1 MNRRLISVAIPA
13 YNESSNLDELFER
26 LRTVF
31 QTNSDKYD
39 FEIVVCENGSND
51 DSYAKLNAWR
61 AIDSRIRI
69 IRLSRNFH
77 MEGGM
82 MAALS
87 DVRGDACVIM
97 SADLQ
102 DPPEMISE
110 MIQLWATGIDH
121 VYTIISFRH
130 GESRFRRI
138 AAEIFYWM
146 IDKVSDTPV
155 PRNSSDFRLVD
166 KQMYEAFNALPE
178 KYRMVRAVWGWIGF
192 HSASLTYERQPRVGG
207 TSSFNPFV
215 TAGFAIRGVLA
226 SSLKPLKIIPIL
238 GILLSALSFIS
249 IVLGA
254 VQAVFRGVPFPGFG
268 TITSLILL
276 MFGLLFLMLSV
287 IAEYVGMIYTETRS
301 RPTFIIKRDRL

>member
-1 MNRRLISVAIPA
+1 MNRPLISVAIPA
-13 YNESSNLDELFER
+13 YNEASNLDELFER
-26 LRTVF
+26 LRAVF
-31 QTNSDKYD
+31 QTNSDKFD
-39 FEIVVCENGSND
+39 FEIVVCENGSKD

-61 AIDSRIRI
+61 EIDSRIRV

-87 DVRGDACVIM
+87 EVNGDACVIM

-110 MIQLWATGIDH
+110 MIKLWATGIDH

-192 HSASLTYERQPRVGG
+192 NSASLTYERQPRVGG

-226 SSLKPLKIIPIL
+226 SSLTPLKIIPVI
-238 GILLSALSFIS
+238 GIVLSVLSFIS
-249 IVLGA
+249 IGLGA
-254 VQAVFRGVPFPGFG
+254 LQAVFHGVPFPGFG

-276 MFGLLFLMLSV
+276 LFGLLFLMLSV

-301 RPTFIIKRDRL
+301 RPPFIIKRDRL

>member
-1 MNRRLISVAIPA
+1 MNRPLISVAIPA
-13 YNESSNLDELFER
+13 YNEASNLDELFER
-26 LRTVF
+26 LRAVF
-31 QTNSDKYD
+31 QVNSDKYD
-39 FEIVVCENGSND
+39 FEIVVCENGSKD
-51 DSYAKLNAWR
+51 DSYAKLNAWK
-61 AIDSRIRI
+61 AIDARIRV

-192 HSASLTYERQPRVGG
+192 NSASLTYERQPRVGG

-226 SSLKPLKIIPIL
+226 SSLKPLKIIPIV
-238 GILLSALSFIS
+238 GILLSVLSFVS

-254 VQAVFRGVPFPGFG
+254 VQAFFRGVPFPGFG

-301 RPTFIIKRDRL
+301 RPPFIIKRDRL

>member
-1 MNRRLISVAIPA
+1 MNRPLISVAIPA

-61 AIDSRIRI
+61 AIDSRIRV

-287 IAEYVGMIYTETRS
+287 IAEYVGMIYTEARS
-301 RPTFIIKRDRL
+301 RPPFIIKRDRL

>member
-1 MNRRLISVAIPA
+1 MIRPLISVAIPA
-13 YNESSNLDELFER
+13 YNESSNLDELFQR
-26 LRTVF
+26 LRAVF

-39 FEIVVCENGSND
+39 FEIVVCENGSKD

-61 AIDSRIRI
+61 AKDSRIRI

-110 MIQLWATGIDH
+110 MIQLWANGIDH

-226 SSLKPLKIIPIL
+226 SSLKPLKIIPIM

-249 IVLGA
+249 IILGA

-301 RPTFIIKRDRL
+301 RPPFIIKRDRL

>member
-1 MNRRLISVAIPA
+1 MNRPLISVAIPA
-13 YNESSNLDELFER
+13 YNEAPNLDELFER
-26 LRTVF
+26 LRAVF
-31 QTNSDKYD
+31 QVNSDKYD
-39 FEIVVCENGSND
+39 FEIVVCENGSKD
-51 DSYAKLNAWR
+51 DSYAKLNAWK
-61 AIDSRIRI
+61 AIDSRIRV

-192 HSASLTYERQPRVGG
+192 NSASLTYERQPRVGG

-226 SSLKPLKIIPIL
+226 SSLKPLKIIPIV
-238 GILLSALSFIS
+238 GILLSVLSFVS

>member
-1 MNRRLISVAIPA
+1 MNRPLISVAIPA

-31 QTNSDKYD
+31 QTNNDKYD

-87 DVRGDACVIM
+87 EVRGDACVIM

-102 DPPEMISE
+102 DPPEMISQ
-110 MIQLWATGIDH
+110 MIHLWATGVDH

-301 RPTFIIKRDRL
+301 RPPYIIKRDRL

>member
-1 MNRRLISVAIPA
+1 MNRPLISVAIPA
-13 YNESSNLDELFER
+13 YNEASNLDELFER
-26 LRTVF
+26 LRAVF
-31 QTNSDKYD
+31 QTNSDKFD
-39 FEIVVCENGSND
+39 FEIVVCENGSKD

-61 AIDSRIRI
+61 EIDSRIRV

-87 DVRGDACVIM
+87 EVNGDACVIM

-110 MIQLWATGIDH
+110 MIKLWATGIDH

-178 KYRMVRAVWGWIGF
+178 RYRMVRAVWGWIGF

-226 SSLKPLKIIPIL
+226 SSLKPLKIIPIM

-249 IVLGA
+249 IILGA

-287 IAEYVGMIYTETRS
+287 IAEYVGMIYIETRS
-301 RPTFIIKRDRL
+301 RPPFIIKRDRL

>member
-1 MNRRLISVAIPA
+1 MNRPLISVAIPA
-13 YNESSNLDELFER
+13 YNEAPNLDELFDR
-26 LRTVF
+26 LRAVF
-31 QTNSDKYD
+31 QVNSDKYD
-39 FEIVVCENGSND
+39 FEIVVCENGSKD
-51 DSYAKLNAWR
+51 DSYAKLNAWK
-61 AIDSRIRI
+61 AIDSRIRV

-192 HSASLTYERQPRVGG
+192 NSASLTYERQPRVGG

-226 SSLKPLKIIPIL
+226 SSLKPLKIIPIV
-238 GILLSALSFIS
+238 GILLSLLSFVS

-301 RPTFIIKRDRL
+301 RPPFIIKRDRL

>member
-1 MNRRLISVAIPA
+1 MNRPLISVAIPA
-13 YNESSNLDELFER
+13 YNEAPNLDELFER
-26 LRTVF
+26 LRAVF
-31 QTNSDKYD
+31 QVNSDKYD
-39 FEIVVCENGSND
+39 FEIVVCENGSKD
-51 DSYAKLNAWR
+51 DSYAKLNAWK
-61 AIDSRIRI
+61 AIDSRIRV

-192 HSASLTYERQPRVGG
+192 NSASLTYERQPRVGG

-226 SSLKPLKIIPIL
+226 SSLKPLKIIPIV
-238 GILLSALSFIS
+238 GILLSVLSFVS

-301 RPTFIIKRDRL
+301 RPPFIIKRDRL

>member
-1 MNRRLISVAIPA
+1 MNRPLISVAIPA
-13 YNESSNLDELFER
+13 YNEASNLDELFER
-26 LRTVF
+26 LRAVF
-31 QTNSDKYD
+31 QVNSDKYD
-39 FEIVVCENGSND
+39 FEIVVCENGSKD

-61 AIDSRIRI
+61 AIDARIRV

-192 HSASLTYERQPRVGG
+192 NSASLTYERQPRVGG

-226 SSLKPLKIIPIL
+226 SSLKPLKIIPIM

-301 RPTFIIKRDRL
+301 RPPFIIKRDRL

>member
-1 MNRRLISVAIPA
+1 MNRPLISVAIPA
-13 YNESSNLDELFER
+13 YNEASNLDELFER
-26 LRTVF
+26 LRAVF
-31 QTNSDKYD
+31 QTNSDKFD
-39 FEIVVCENGSND
+39 FEIVVCENGSKD

-61 AIDSRIRI
+61 EIDSRIRV

-87 DVRGDACVIM
+87 EVNGDACVIM

-110 MIQLWATGIDH
+110 MIKLWATGIDH

-192 HSASLTYERQPRVGG
+192 NSASLTYERQPRVGG

-301 RPTFIIKRDRL
+301 RPPFIIKRDRL

>member
-1 MNRRLISVAIPA
+1 MNRPLISVAIPA
-13 YNESSNLDELFER
+13 YNEASNLDELFER
-26 LRTVF
+26 LRAVF
-31 QTNSDKYD
+31 QTNSDKFD
-39 FEIVVCENGSND
+39 FEIVVCENGSKD

-61 AIDSRIRI
+61 EIDSRIRV

-87 DVRGDACVIM
+87 EVNGDACVIM

-110 MIQLWATGIDH
+110 MIKLWATGIDH

-192 HSASLTYERQPRVGG
+192 NSASLTYERQPRVGG

-226 SSLKPLKIIPIL
+226 SSLKPLKIIPVI
-238 GILLSALSFIS
+238 GIVLSVLSFIS
-249 IVLGA
+249 IGLGA
-254 VQAVFRGVPFPGFG
+254 LQAVFRGVPFPGFG

-301 RPTFIIKRDRL
+301 RPPFIIKRDRL

>member
-1 MNRRLISVAIPA
+1 MNRPLISVAIPA

-26 LRTVF
+26 LRAVF

-39 FEIVVCENGSND
+39 FEIVVCENGSKD
-51 DSYAKLNAWR
+51 DSFAKLNAWR
-61 AIDSRIRI
+61 AKDSRIRI

-87 DVRGDACVIM
+87 EVRGDACVIM

-110 MIQLWATGIDH
+110 MIQLWANGIDH

-192 HSASLTYERQPRVGG
+192 NSASLTYERQPRVGG

-226 SSLKPLKIIPIL
+226 SSLKPLKIIPIM

-301 RPTFIIKRDRL
+301 RPPFIIKSDRL

>member
-1 MNRRLISVAIPA
+1 MNRPLISVAIPA
-13 YNESSNLDELFER
+13 YNEAPNLDELFER
-26 LRTVF
+26 LRAVF
-31 QTNSDKYD
+31 QVNSDKYD
-39 FEIVVCENGSND
+39 FEIVVCENGSKD
-51 DSYAKLNAWR
+51 DSYAKLNAWK
-61 AIDSRIRI
+61 AIDSRIRV

-87 DVRGDACVIM
+87 VVRGDACVIM

-192 HSASLTYERQPRVGG
+192 NSASLTYERQPRVGG

-226 SSLKPLKIIPIL
+226 SSLKPLKIIPIV
-238 GILLSALSFIS
+238 GILLSVLSFVS

-301 RPTFIIKRDRL
+301 RPPFIIKRDRL

>member
-1 MNRRLISVAIPA
+1 MKRPLISVAIPA
-13 YNESSNLDELFER
+13 YNEASNLDELIER
-26 LRTVF
+26 LRAVF

-39 FEIVVCENGSND
+39 FEIVVCENGSKD

-61 AIDSRIRI
+61 EIDSRIRV

-87 DVRGDACVIM
+87 EVNGDACVIM

-110 MIQLWATGIDH
+110 MIKLWATGIDH

-192 HSASLTYERQPRVGG
+192 NSASLNYERQPRVGG

-238 GILLSALSFIS
+238 GILFSALSFIS

-301 RPTFIIKRDRL
+301 RPPFIIKRDRS

>member
-1 MNRRLISVAIPA
+1 MIRPLISVAIPA

-26 LRTVF
+26 LRAVF

-39 FEIVVCENGSND
+39 FEIVVCENGSKD
-51 DSYAKLNAWR
+51 DSYVKLNAWR

-192 HSASLTYERQPRVGG
+192 QSASLTYERQPRVGG

-238 GILLSALSFIS
+238 GILLSTLSFIS

-287 IAEYVGMIYTETRS
+287 IAEYIGMIYTETRS
-301 RPTFIIKRDRL
+301 RPPFIVKRDRL

>member
-1 MNRRLISVAIPA
+1 MNRPLISVAIPA
-13 YNESSNLDELFER
+13 YNEASNLDELFQR
-26 LRTVF
+26 LRAVF

-39 FEIVVCENGSND
+39 FEIVVCENGSKD

-61 AIDSRIRI
+61 AKDSRIRI

-110 MIQLWATGIDH
+110 MIQLWANGIDH

-146 IDKVSDTPV
+146 IDKVSDTPG

-178 KYRMVRAVWGWIGF
+178 RYRMVRAVWGWIGF

-226 SSLKPLKIIPIL
+226 SSLKPLKIIPIM

-249 IVLGA
+249 IILGA

-287 IAEYVGMIYTETRS
+287 IAEYVGMIYIETRS
-301 RPTFIIKRDRL
+301 RPPFIIKRDRL

>member
-1 MNRRLISVAIPA
+1 MNRPLISVAIPA

-39 FEIVVCENGSND
+39 FEVVVCENGSKD
-51 DSYAKLNAWR
+51 DSYAKLNAWK

-87 DVRGDACVIM
+87 DVCGDACVIM

-192 HSASLTYERQPRVGG
+192 NSASLTYERQPRVGG

-226 SSLKPLKIIPIL
+226 SSLKPLKIIPIV
-238 GILLSALSFIS
+238 GILLSVLSFVS

-276 MFGLLFLMLSV
+276 LFGLLFLMLSV

-301 RPTFIIKRDRL
+301 RPPFIIKRDRL